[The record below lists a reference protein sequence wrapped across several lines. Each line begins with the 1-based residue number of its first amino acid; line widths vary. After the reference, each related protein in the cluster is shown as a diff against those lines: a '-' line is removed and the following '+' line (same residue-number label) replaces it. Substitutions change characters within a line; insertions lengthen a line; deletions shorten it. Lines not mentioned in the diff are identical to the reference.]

1 MGRNAKAA
9 VEAALFVATKPL
21 SLGELSRGL
30 RLPEDRVYA
39 ALEEIAAELEKEGK
53 PYRLVRKSGGY
64 VLELLE
70 EYAELVRPF
79 APGGDIPEPI
89 LRTLALIAYRGPITQ
104 AEVVRI
110 RGQRAYAHIKDLVA
124 RGFVRARKEGNTKVL
139 EVTEEFLEYFGL
151 ESPGEFRAPHEGP
164 A

>member
-1 MGRNAKAA
+1 MGRSAKAA

-30 RLPEDRVYA
+30 RLPEEEVYA
-39 ALEEIAAELEKEGK
+39 ALEEIAAELEAGGK
-53 PYRLVRKSGGY
+53 PYVLVRKRGGY
-64 VLELLE
+64 ALELRE

-79 APGGDIPEPI
+79 APGGDIPEPV

-110 RGQRAYAHIKDLVA
+110 RGQRAYAHVKDLVG

-139 EVTEEFLEYFGL
+139 EVTAEFLEYFGL
-151 ESPGEFRAPHEGP
+151 ESPKEFRAHRGGP
-164 A
+164 R